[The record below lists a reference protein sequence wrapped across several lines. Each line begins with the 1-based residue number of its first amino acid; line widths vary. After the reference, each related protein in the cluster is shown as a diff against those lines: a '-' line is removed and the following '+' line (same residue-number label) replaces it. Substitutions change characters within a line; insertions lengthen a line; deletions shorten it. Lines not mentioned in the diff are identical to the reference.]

1 MPLDLIVLALY
12 AAIFLLLEVFIAFA
26 LEVQPPEIIAFG
38 GERCAGS
45 DDQRAE
51 RRVTISACSA
61 ARMVLQRVGKGK
73 CLTKWIWIGSVNR
86 AVAAVVLA
94 YRPV

>member
-26 LEVQPPEIIAFG
+26 LEVQPPEIIAFC

-45 DDQRAE
+45 DD
-51 RRVTISACSA
+51 
-61 ARMVLQRVGKGK
+61 
-73 CLTKWIWIGSVNR
+73 
-86 AVAAVVLA
+86 
-94 YRPV
+94 